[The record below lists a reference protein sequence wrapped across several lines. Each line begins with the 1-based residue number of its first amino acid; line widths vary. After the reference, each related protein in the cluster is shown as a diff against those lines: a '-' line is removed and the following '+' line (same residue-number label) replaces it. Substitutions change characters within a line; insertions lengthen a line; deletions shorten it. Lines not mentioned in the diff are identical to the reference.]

1 MTSKTIREML
11 IAARET
17 NAKDFNEFLLIQE
30 WMKKEN
36 GKVINRWMDKRL
48 PEGWQIQWRAGM
60 AHIIM
65 PSGNSHLISYGEAL
79 NVDNL
84 PRYDS
89 CYGEGAAERIKNI
102 DRYLNDPE
110 AFTEMAEMYLQAA
123 DLYAKLQNTIKAI
136 WPTSHKNPIH
146 YDLVKVAGFADGVF
160 SDIYFKQPKK

>member
-1 MTSKTIREML
+1 MTSKEIRAML
-11 IAARET
+11 IASREK
-17 NAKDFNEFLLIQE
+17 NQADFNEFLLIQE

-48 PEGWQIQWRAGM
+48 PEGWEIQWRAGM
-60 AHIIM
+60 AHIKM

-79 NVDNL
+79 NADNL

-89 CYGEGAAERIKNI
+89 CYGEGAANRIQQI
-102 DRYLNDPE
+102 DGYLNNPE

-123 DLYAKLQNTIKAI
+123 TLYAKLQKTVNDI

-146 YDLVKVAGFADGVF
+146 YELVKAAGFADGVF
-160 SDIYFKQPKK
+160 SDIYFKQSKK